1 MVIKRTCYWRWLF
14 TNIVLLVVTV
24 LPLFYRSSVCLHL
37 PTLWITF
44 SANPYALYK
53 RIKRDIEKK
62 NIKWNNLLKK
72 PQLRWFETLW
82 SLEYHSRLVE
92 GIRLKFDMD
101 SLEVGFRLLPR
112 QQGYI
117 EKAYF
122 FLIWW
127 VVCNIW
133 LNSLPP
139 RHWTLYDQSFFRF
152 VIYAWGVVKLVI
164 SENSICHKCCIIGQS
179 FMLGFLLA
187 KYSSHCLS
195 YSHQS

>member
-44 SANPYALYK
+44 SANPYVLYK

-82 SLEYHSRLVE
+82 SLEYHSKARWRNKAQIWYGQFRSRISIIAKATRIYRKSLFFFNLVSYLQHFVKFSAATSLNIIWPIIFPFRDLRL
-92 GIRLKFDMD
+92 G
-101 SLEVGFRLLPR
+101 
-112 QQGYI
+112 
-117 EKAYF
+117 
-122 FLIWW
+122 
-127 VVCNIW
+127 
-133 LNSLPP
+133 
-139 RHWTLYDQSFFRF
+139 
-152 VIYAWGVVKLVI
+152 
-164 SENSICHKCCIIGQS
+164 CC
-179 FMLGFLLA
+179 
-187 KYSSHCLS
+187 
-195 YSHQS
+195 

>member
-44 SANPYALYK
+44 SANPYVLYK

-82 SLEYHSRLVE
+82 SLEYHSKARWRNKAQIWY
-92 GIRLKFDMD
+92 GQFRSRISIIAKATRIYRK
-101 SLEVGFRLLPR
+101 SL
-112 QQGYI
+112 
-117 EKAYF
+117 F

-127 VVCNIW
+127 VICNIS

-139 RHWTLYDQSFFRF
+139 RHWTLYDQPFFRF

-164 SENSICHKCCIIGQS
+164 SENTICHKCCIIGQS